1 MNRKEQFANFQ
12 KLNQSQWENIEVPI
26 SDFEKK
32 VCDVMKS
39 IGVNSSNNI
48 GFDSGEEFEVLGE
61 EIYNTILRPILI
73 KNSFLQLSAYDNLQI
88 HSAKADSNK
97 EIVKENESKNNK
109 KSKNAKDKNSKKS
122 VNSLKVKNPNKE
134 EQMLQSINKD
144 KLEKK
149 LLTLIEYYKIKEKSN
164 SQHYEIEQEYI
175 LEFKLILLFFISKN
189 FIQSYSLNNRESY
202 LELVM
207 GFSTVIKRLDHELS
221 EYNLLNK
228 SSEKQNSNRNK
239 NNLIL
244 LKKLNK
250 NNQTEI
256 NINDEIK
263 LNNDENLNENSKKF
277 IDHITKKPSIFSTTC
292 LKDFENILSNMKIL
306 ADFNS
311 LEVITNYPK
320 LLISNIVTERYFK
333 IKYIKAFS
341 HQVELVEILKDS
353 FSNFNE
359 KKNLCK
365 IKPNL
370 VYLKTPIGSGK
381 TTIALAIASLI
392 DQIRS
397 NTNLQDYS
405 LIFACS
411 IDIVREYIG
420 RIAYNSQISFGIANS
435 YFSEINLVK
444 SWSCKNVKNVNL
456 IITDYRT
463 ARFLLNKSNNKNYIL
478 FIDEPTNQ
486 ADKLDSHVLTAFCSL
501 FKSAPPNTILS
512 SATLPPRE
520 QMLAFENYFKY
531 FAYNTANVTSIS
543 SGNSL
548 IGCQVNCIA
557 DFQGYFPHHCCQ
569 DKNELLAVYK
579 EAFDDPLLSRFYNS
593 FTLIDLYSKMKLYF
607 DVEGEIENN
616 NNKNNINFDEGENT
630 GKSLN
635 NFSENKRLKLPN
647 IELYFSDIENMT
659 YSNIVK
665 KCKELLMILINTKDD
680 EIIRKVCSCEA
691 EFCVLNFK
699 GKF

>member
-244 LKKLNK
+244 VH
-250 NNQTEI
+250 
-256 NINDEIK
+256 
-263 LNNDENLNENSKKF
+263 S
-277 IDHITKKPSIFSTTC
+277 
-292 LKDFENILSNMKIL
+292 
-306 ADFNS
+306 
-311 LEVITNYPK
+311 
-320 LLISNIVTERYFK
+320 
-333 IKYIKAFS
+333 
-341 HQVELVEILKDS
+341 
-353 FSNFNE
+353 
-359 KKNLCK
+359 
-365 IKPNL
+365 
-370 VYLKTPIGSGK
+370 
-381 TTIALAIASLI
+381 
-392 DQIRS
+392 
-397 NTNLQDYS
+397 
-405 LIFACS
+405 
-411 IDIVREYIG
+411 
-420 RIAYNSQISFGIANS
+420 
-435 YFSEINLVK
+435 
-444 SWSCKNVKNVNL
+444 
-456 IITDYRT
+456 
-463 ARFLLNKSNNKNYIL
+463 
-478 FIDEPTNQ
+478 
-486 ADKLDSHVLTAFCSL
+486 
-501 FKSAPPNTILS
+501 
-512 SATLPPRE
+512 
-520 QMLAFENYFKY
+520 
-531 FAYNTANVTSIS
+531 
-543 SGNSL
+543 
-548 IGCQVNCIA
+548 NCII
-557 DFQGYFPHHCCQ
+557 HRCC
-569 DKNELLAVYK
+569 
-579 EAFDDPLLSRFYNS
+579 
-593 FTLIDLYSKMKLYF
+593 
-607 DVEGEIENN
+607 
-616 NNKNNINFDEGENT
+616 
-630 GKSLN
+630 
-635 NFSENKRLKLPN
+635 
-647 IELYFSDIENMT
+647 
-659 YSNIVK
+659 
-665 KCKELLMILINTKDD
+665 
-680 EIIRKVCSCEA
+680 
-691 EFCVLNFK
+691 
-699 GKF
+699 